1 MKKSI
6 SVFLFLLLSLNLY
19 SQDLTKINIE
29 EYKLDSKITSTLTA
43 KIQDTVPFQ
52 IYQENNLIYVLGW
65 SKDGKLAFIENRGID
80 GRGGNDLHFTIQD
93 MVEDVNV
100 YYKKIKWYD
109 NDNYGENPELAQTFE
124 ECIKNNSQDFTS
136 QLKKYKIIF
145 APVKVEFLPAA
156 DKNGN
161 KIDFKI
167 INSKEYIGEFGLAH
181 MDYEIIAIKNNKYK
195 LLSKIE
201 NKLCDYVMPTAYIK
215 SPYEDRI
222 ALVVAN
228 AEYVFEGREV
238 FVKFYGCNLNTGFT
252 NEIK

>member
-6 SVFLFLLLSLNLY
+6 FIFLLVLISFNLY
-19 SQDLTKINIE
+19 SQDLTKINIK
-29 EYKLDSKITSTLTA
+29 EYKLDSKITSILVEETKVTKPLN
-43 KIQDTVPFQ
+43 
-52 IYQENNLIYVLGW
+52 IYQENNFIYVLGW
-65 SKDGKLAFIENRGID
+65 SKDGKLAFILDKGVD
-80 GRGGNDLHFTIQD
+80 GRGGNDLYFTIQD

-124 ECIKNNSQDFTS
+124 ECIKNNSKEFNS
-136 QLKKYKIIF
+136 ELKKHKIILN
-145 APVKVEFLPAA
+145 PVKTEFLPAV
-156 DKNGN
+156 DN
-161 KIDFKI
+161 KGTAIDFKI
-167 INSKEYIGEFGLAH
+167 DNSKEYIGKFSLPH

-195 LLSKIE
+195 QLSNIE
-201 NKLCDYVMPTAYIK
+201 NKMCDYVMPTAYIK

-222 ALVVAN
+222 ALIVAN

-238 FVKFYGCNLNTGFT
+238 FVNFYGCNLNSGFT

>member
-6 SVFLFLLLSLNLY
+6 FIFLLVLISFNLY
-19 SQDLTKINIE
+19 SQDLTKINIK
-29 EYKLDSKITSTLTA
+29 EYKLDSKITSILVEETKVTKPLN
-43 KIQDTVPFQ
+43 
-52 IYQENNLIYVLGW
+52 IYQENNFIYVLGW
-65 SKDGKLAFIENRGID
+65 SKDGKLAFILDKRID
-80 GRGGNDLHFTIQD
+80 GRGGSDLYFTIQD
-93 MVEDVNV
+93 MVKDVNV

-124 ECIKNNSQDFTS
+124 ECIKNNSKEFNS
-136 QLKKYKIIF
+136 ELKKHKIILN
-145 APVKVEFLPAA
+145 PVKTEFLPAV
-156 DKNGN
+156 DN
-161 KIDFKI
+161 KGTAIDFKI
-167 INSKEYIGEFGLAH
+167 ANSNEYIGEFSLLH

-201 NKLCDYVMPTAYIK
+201 NKMCEYVMPTAYIK

-222 ALVVAN
+222 ALIVVN

-238 FVKFYGCNLNTGFT
+238 FVNFYGCNLNSGFT